1 MHVDEQLRTR
11 IERAARKGNAH
22 FELETFLY
30 NLETDH
36 AFILDIE
43 GTLVGCEVRVETN
56 NRYLLVMF
64 MEGTGVLNQLSKFVS
79 LTANLARQ
87 LGCSYVETYGRLG
100 WSRAFKDHGIK
111 TRYVAYKMEVL

>member
-1 MHVDEQLRTR
+1 MRVDEQLRTR

-43 GTLVGCEVRVETN
+43 GTLVGC
-56 NRYLLVMF
+56 
-64 MEGTGVLNQLSKFVS
+64 LS
-79 LTANLARQ
+79 
-87 LGCSYVETYGRLG
+87 
-100 WSRAFKDHGIK
+100 
-111 TRYVAYKMEVL
+111 

>member
-1 MHVDEQLRTR
+1 MRVDEQLRTR

-36 AFILDIE
+36 AFILDI
-43 GTLVGCEVRVETN
+43 GDTLVGYEVRLETN
-56 NRYLLVMF
+56 NKYLLVMF
-64 MEGTGVLNQLSKFVS
+64 MEGAGVLKQLDKFIS
-79 LTANLARQ
+79 MTTDLAKQ
-87 LGCSYVETYGRLG
+87 LGCSYVETYGRIG
-100 WSRAFKDHGIK
+100 WSKVFRDHGIK

>member
-1 MHVDEQLRTR
+1 MRVDDQLRMR

-36 AFILDIE
+36 AFILNIDD
-43 GTLVGCEVRVETN
+43 TLIGYEVRLETN
-56 NRYLLVMF
+56 NKYLLVMF
-64 MEGTGVLNQLSKFVS
+64 MEGDGVLKQLDKFIS
-79 LTANLARQ
+79 MTTDLAKQ
-87 LGCSYVETYGRLG
+87 LGCSYVETYGRIG
-100 WSRAFKDHGIK
+100 WSKVFRDHGIK